1 MFISDSRAHGQ
12 MITWADYA
20 GSKSRLVLRV
30 VAINAWRAQ
39 KTNFKADGLFI

>member
-30 VAINAWRAQ
+30 VAIKAWRGTKNKFQ
-39 KTNFKADGLFI
+39 G

>member
-20 GSKSRLVLRV
+20 REHKPAGFAGGSHQSVEGTK
-30 VAINAWRAQ
+30 NKFQ
-39 KTNFKADGLFI
+39 G